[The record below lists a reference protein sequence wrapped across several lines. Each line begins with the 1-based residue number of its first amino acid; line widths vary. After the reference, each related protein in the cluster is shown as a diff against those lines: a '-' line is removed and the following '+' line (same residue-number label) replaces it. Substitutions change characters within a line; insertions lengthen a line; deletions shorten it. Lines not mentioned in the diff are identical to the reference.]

1 MRAVRSRRP
10 LCARL
15 TRCALLRARARAPGA
30 APTNQIASYYRFGI
44 ADWCPDY
51 LNKWTT
57 CLRLKTKM
65 PEEAAAV
72 RRQALEREK
81 LGHMW
86 DFKPPYAQEAVEM
99 YGSTISARESSE
111 GDRSSTRTSA

>member
-1 MRAVRSRRP
+1 MFCFPRSR
-10 LCARL
+10 AR
-15 TRCALLRARARAPGA
+15 GDGVDA

-81 LGHMW
+81 IGHMW
-86 DFKPPYAQEAVEM
+86 DFKPPYGPEAVEM
-99 YGSTISARESSE
+99 YGSTVSVRESCA
-111 GDRSSTRTSA
+111 GDSSSTRTTA

>member
-1 MRAVRSRRP
+1 VLTCPRYALRSD
-10 LCARL
+10 
-15 TRCALLRARARAPGA
+15 LLPA

-72 RRQALEREK
+72 RRQALERERI
-81 LGHMW
+81 GHMW

-99 YGSTISARESSE
+99 YGSTVSARESSE
-111 GDRSSTRTSA
+111 GDSSSTRTSV